1 MDKPFGFVKQ
11 PLNYSEIEFQIL
23 KCKGCKGCKGC
34 SSCKPV
40 RIKCK
45 GCKGCKCCSN
55 CKNNTQE
62 KCYIM

>member
-11 PLNYSEIEFQIL
+11 PLNYSKIEIQGV

-34 SSCKPV
+34 SSCKSV

-45 GCKGCKCCSN
+45 GCKGCSS
-55 CKNNTQE
+55 CKNDTQE

>member
-11 PLNYSEIEFQIL
+11 PLNYSKIEIQGV
-23 KCKGCKGCKGC
+23 KCKGCKGC
-34 SSCKPV
+34 SSCKSV

-45 GCKGCKCCSN
+45 GCKGCSS
-55 CKNNTQE
+55 CKNDTQE

>member
-11 PLNYSEIEFQIL
+11 PLNYSKIEIQGV
-23 KCKGCKGCKGC
+23 KCKGCKGC
-34 SSCKPV
+34 SSCKSV

-45 GCKGCKCCSN
+45 GCKGCSS

>member
-11 PLNYSEIEFQIL
+11 PLNYSKFEIQGV
-23 KCKGCKGCKGC
+23 KCKGCKGC
-34 SSCKPV
+34 SSCKPI

-45 GCKGCKCCSN
+45 GCKGCSN

>member
-11 PLNYSEIEFQIL
+11 PLNYSKIEIQGV
-23 KCKGCKGCKGC
+23 KCKGCKGC
-34 SSCKPV
+34 SSCKPI

-45 GCKGCKCCSN
+45 GCKGCSS

-62 KCYIM
+62 KCSIM

>member
-11 PLNYSEIEFQIL
+11 PLNYSEIEFQI
-23 KCKGCKGCKGC
+23 CKGC

-45 GCKGCKCCSN
+45 GCKGCSN

>member
-11 PLNYSEIEFQIL
+11 QLNYSKIEIQGV
-23 KCKGCKGCKGC
+23 KCKGCKGC
-34 SSCKPV
+34 SSCKSV

-45 GCKGCKCCSN
+45 GCKGCSS

-62 KCYIM
+62 KCSIM

>member
-11 PLNYSEIEFQIL
+11 PLNYSKIEIQGV
-23 KCKGCKGCKGC
+23 KCKGCKGC
-34 SSCKPV
+34 SSCKPI

-45 GCKGCKCCSN
+45 GCKGCSS

>member
-11 PLNYSEIEFQIL
+11 PLNYSKIEIQGV
-23 KCKGCKGCKGC
+23 KCKGCKGC
-34 SSCKPV
+34 SSCKPI

-45 GCKGCKCCSN
+45 GCKGCSN

>member
-1 MDKPFGFVKQ
+1 MEQPFGFVKQ
-11 PLNYSEIEFQIL
+11 PINHSEIEFQIL
-23 KCKGCKGCKGC
+23 KCKGCKGC

-45 GCKGCKCCSN
+45 GCKGCSN

>member
-1 MDKPFGFVKQ
+1 MEQPFGFVKQ
-11 PLNYSEIEFQIL
+11 PINHSEIEFQIL
-23 KCKGCKGCKGC
+23 KCKGCKGC

-45 GCKGCKCCSN
+45 GCKGCKGCSN

>member
-11 PLNYSEIEFQIL
+11 PLNYSKIDTQGV
-23 KCKGCKGCKGC
+23 KCKGCKGC
-34 SSCKPV
+34 SSCKSV

-45 GCKGCKCCSN
+45 GCKGCSS

-62 KCYIM
+62 KCSIM

>member
-23 KCKGCKGCKGC
+23 KCKGCKGC

-45 GCKGCKCCSN
+45 GCKGCSN